1 MKLKA
6 KITGSKVHEVGYRVF
21 LLVAAFELGIQSFAA
36 YNRKD
41 NGKQMVLVQIEGD
54 EGQLKAFQEFADI
67 NKPEGAEVSEL
78 VFEEHEGHVMGV
90 MDYIHLVQMEQLNKG
105 IPALLRIEGLQ
116 RQMLDKQ
123 DQMLD
128 KQDQM
133 LDKQDQMLDKQDQML
148 CKLDESR
155 DDIVGEIR
163 DLRTDLKSSV
173 EERLG
178 RIETDVSMIKTKI
191 GL

>member
-133 LDKQDQMLDKQDQML
+133 L